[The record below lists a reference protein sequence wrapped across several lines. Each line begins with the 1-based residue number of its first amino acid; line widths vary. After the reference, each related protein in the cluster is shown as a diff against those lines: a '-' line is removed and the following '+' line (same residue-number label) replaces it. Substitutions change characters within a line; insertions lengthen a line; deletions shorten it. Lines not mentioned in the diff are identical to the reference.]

1 MAGMT
6 DSKLSMIINAQMET
20 AQAVKSL
27 QTMTSQIQAES
38 NKINKSLEKAFAPLN
53 KKGMGGGIFANMA
66 GSIKGM
72 QDAIGSLSSTMTS
85 GTTKMVNAIKNV
97 GVSVNSVKD
106 SIMSLS
112 TALETITERE
122 YKIRIK
128 EERTG
133 GTTGSTQPEG
143 GKSSGGSGKSSDL
156 PSNLLSAKS
165 DIVSRIANIVQ
176 PTRQDIEKAVLNTPL
191 RGGGTIASAFN
202 KEVVNKFIDMLT
214 RETAAKAPMGI
225 KDMQAHIK
233 RWVETNRKGL
243 TAAGGFDAIK
253 KQIESMVSSGAY
265 TFGKA
270 DVSADAIDKM
280 ARRIATAQ
288 MMSVPDTGVN
298 KFKETAASKDL
309 TNILRTRVKD
319 IATKG
324 VSVQQ
329 AVAADNILMA
339 LRGAQGSKEISLS
352 ELEKMGLD
360 ISGLE
365 KTTAAKQLAAQG
377 KSPQQIKDEILIRFN
392 RAINR
397 QLDTIARKII
407 ADFEKQGVVAT
418 PKSTPTMA
426 GTHTVLP
433 SRYLDWQKGQFKSG
447 AAFFADAKEYIN
459 FAVKQKGMTP
469 QEVMKV
475 LNPLIGQNVP
485 AEPRT
490 IGTFF
495 SGTSRVTMAKN
506 LANLAAAASGA
517 KRPVDS
523 LGNSMGL
530 LSQAVHKQGEA
541 VLRLGRYYM
550 SFFAITSTIRSL
562 TAVFKEA
569 ITFHD
574 QFKEL
579 QKFLPKGS
587 NIGGLREGAYGLAIS
602 TGNPID
608 TVLGSYTEFAKQ
620 GKKANEIFD
629 YTKAALMGVNV
640 ASIDFKTTVTYLTT
654 ATNVWKESSSD
665 LISLIDKLAL
675 VQAKSS
681 ASSEVLIA
689 AMQRSAS
696 MAKSMGISQDQLFGY
711 IAAVSEK
718 TQLSGEV
725 IGTSLRT
732 IFSRSRRQKTL
743 DMLERT
749 SQLKGQQFW
758 GKMSGELAGAPQI
771 LDAVANSWNKLTDE
785 QQRNIATQMAGER
798 QINAFMALMENMQ
811 RANEITAS
819 SIMSYG
825 FATRANEIEL
835 EKFSK
840 AMQRLQ
846 TITMEITTS
855 VFLPWIGLI
864 SKVSNGF
871 ANLIA
876 STGGFAKL
884 MTGLS
889 VGWLSYSGAASLAA
903 ATYKPL
909 ISFMTKTISL
919 GAGMAVTMAR
929 SAAATIGLSNATVSA
944 STGLNALTFNLAK
957 VKLGW
962 DRLFVA
968 STATRGMGMIL
979 SGLGSLL
986 NPIFI
991 GIAAITTGIMAYN
1004 ALTQESTEKQQEYNN
1019 RLKETIE
1026 LASKLKELSTIS
1038 EREAIAIEQS
1048 KILKEEDI
1056 QKLNLPT
1063 EYSAKAKQY
1072 ILAYSNEKS
1081 FKESMNKLK
1090 SSYIVESGNISMDDI
1105 TIASKVFGEQFETL
1119 LDAFGRSKEGFKQAV
1134 RAIVLLKTYLDSS
1147 PTIFDIP
1154 NLEESESLIQDKY
1167 NKIIERGGRP
1177 PINDYI
1183 DLAIANLRDL
1193 STKGGMGRGSYQ
1205 KRLLAKTDIDF
1216 LKTIK
1221 QSGVMGNRDF
1231 IKNIQLAKKE
1241 VITSILFSDDI
1252 KKAIEH
1258 IKGIMPE
1265 EKTAQNAKMVEEA
1278 IKERQIQEERAFE
1291 SWKNI
1296 IDIQV
1301 NRKQNRLVTQTAISE
1316 PSIAKYLETLKEIQ
1330 KVELRIQEI
1339 KRKAASEGK
1348 PLDDI
1353 DVEKDL
1359 QGAERDLR
1367 ALQRVQKNILAGTT
1381 PTKLLEEHA
1390 NRVKAWMGFAPQGQE
1405 EIYENLAIEEM
1416 KKIEQAIQT
1425 VMSSGTIDLTADN
1438 AQIRQMLEY
1447 RAQVEVFIEQIRQS
1461 RKTREQVLKEIL
1473 LDRKLDN
1480 KLTFESTKYAG
1491 DILQELARAKR
1502 DDGRVSIEWI
1512 AKFNEQT
1519 DKLKTE
1525 LEAARAAKKSAEF
1538 RSSDTQDIPL
1548 DPKEIAK
1555 WEFKVA
1561 DLEKKLQLRADM
1573 MRTQVVA
1580 TNQRPFLGIERL
1592 NLSPDVM
1599 EYERKMF
1606 EQYHKQTLK
1615 GGVSKDYYSGLTSK
1629 IATLQTDIVANM
1641 DRLSQGETT
1650 GELNKKQ
1657 IDALNEE
1664 IALKEELIKVTE
1676 KYRSLASQDIAVMS
1690 AEEYLKRN
1698 KAYIEQTVLLEKERL
1713 DLNERMAGLT
1723 DRLQASIIANEQI
1736 LKIENQ
1742 IKEAV
1747 QSKNEAIRDG
1757 EAQKATSIQNTI
1769 DKLQIDLRLW
1779 KDYRDNIFGIIPAVK
1794 QFGAAMEGSLKN
1806 IQQETQ
1812 TGISFV
1818 DNLINR
1824 LYSIAG
1830 KIFTIGINFF
1840 TTGAMGDWL
1849 NKLSAGINAG
1859 QETFRKIKELKNY
1872 FSGLSGEDKDIL
1884 GGVLRGLAE
1893 AALDTYANILGID
1906 KSNIKDPST
1915 QAYLRLKTQ
1924 IFKDLSYD
1932 RRGARAAERDKES
1945 TAHYDALERIKKAEL
1960 ALQQQQKLASYWE
1973 NKMPDKYLLKYDAE
1987 TEKYRTELDA
1997 KEKALA
2003 AEGKNLKEDE
2013 VKRFKE
2019 EINVLKEK
2027 IRLQEEYRNKAI
2039 EISQL
2044 EQFQSDNKI
2053 GLEKLKT
2060 QLSIMSEIYDMEFN
2074 ALNSPTRAE
2083 EKDHMEWKIKA
2094 QILELQ
2100 NERAIQIEENRRA
2113 YVLKGLSEEEAM
2125 ALALDNEQVKLLDI
2139 RIAKEEALLGLVDRQ
2154 LALKEKQKILEQV
2167 KEIQGMIG
2175 NSIFDVISLKG
2186 KDDKKK
2192 QIAELTK
2199 ELYDLVGQSEQSA
2212 YGLAEAEGQGNIDRI
2227 NAARD
2232 KWGDVNKQMEETR
2245 KKMDE
2250 VNASTNKWKELL
2262 QNIGDSILKK
2272 ISDKLADMLM
2282 NQTGLGDIF
2291 GSIFGGI
2298 EKIGGTGGKSRVQP
2312 PATSSLGIAFLLA
2325 APGSSISKTMSA
2337 AMGGAG
2343 LSPTLSGPTS
2353 IVVNQS
2359 GSAGG
2364 GLDLS
2369 SLLGGKMSGGAGS
2382 TAMVRNAYTGRMEA
2396 ASAAKTKT
2404 FGPINYL
2411 TAAMLGYGI
2420 GSSTSNRAVGIL
2432 GGAAAG
2438 FLTAGP
2444 IGAVLG
2450 ALGGLFGRKKNEDTP
2465 PPVAPAREF
2474 YALAKNT
2481 DSLDRNTAALNKIS
2495 EGVWNSPSVFEFNKL
2510 QAESNAPRNTF
2521 NLTVNVG
2528 GVISKSAATEIGNTI
2543 LQTVSQGLS
2552 QSAPR
2557 TATVSTANW
2566 G

>member
-112 TALETITERE
+112 TALKTITERE

-133 GTTGSTQPEG
+133 GTTGSTQPAG

-339 LRGAQGSKEISLS
+339 LRGAQGSKGQFKISLS

-392 RAINR
+392 RAISR
-397 QLDTIARKII
+397 QLDTVARKII

-475 LNPLIGQNVP
+475 LNPLIDQNVP

-495 SGTSRVTMAKN
+495 SDTSRVAMAKN

-640 ASIDFKTTVTYLTT
+640 ASTDFKTTVTYLTT

-743 DMLERT
+743 DMLEGT

-771 LDAVANSWNKLTDE
+771 LDAVANSWNKLTDV

-825 FATRANEIEL
+825 FATRANETEL

-986 NPIFI
+986 NPILI

-1038 EREAIAIEQS
+1038 EREIVAGEQA
-1048 KILKEEDI
+1048 KILKPEDY
-1056 QKLNLPT
+1056 KK
-1063 EYSAKAKQY
+1063 Y
-1072 ILAYSNEKS
+1072 
-1081 FKESMNKLK
+1081 
-1090 SSYIVESGNISMDDI
+1090 NISMEYSTASKAYVPSYTSEKDFKAWMSRVRADYIVGQKDI
-1105 TIASKVFGEQFETL
+1105 TIEDIDAASKAFGKQFEIL
-1119 LDAFGRSKEGFKQAV
+1119 LDKFGRTPEGMSETVKAFKDIKQYTNKQPFEFSPQNYKERGVLISYNRDLKRGIQPPIEEYLF
-1134 RAIVLLKTYLDSS
+1134 LLKAQRR
-1147 PTIFDIP
+1147 FQ
-1154 NLEESESLIQDKY
+1154 EELSMGAGDASEAS
-1167 NKIIERGGRP
+1167 
-1177 PINDYI
+1177 
-1183 DLAIANLRDL
+1183 
-1193 STKGGMGRGSYQ
+1193 KGQ
-1205 KRLLAKTDIDF
+1205 KRVDVLRTSGLLEDKSF
-1216 LKTIK
+1216 LTNITNIK
-1221 QSGVMGNRDF
+1221 D
-1231 IKNIQLAKKE
+1231 
-1241 VITSILFSDDI
+1241 SILNSILNADDI

-1258 IKGIMPE
+1258 IKSRVPE

-1316 PSIAKYLETLKEIQ
+1316 PSIAEYLETLKEIQ
-1330 KVELRIQEI
+1330 KVELRTQEI

-1367 ALQRVQKNILAGTT
+1367 ALQRVQKNILVGTT

-1447 RAQVEVFIEQIRQS
+1447 RAQAEVFIEQIRQG

-1502 DDGRVSIEWI
+1502 DDGSVSIEWI
-1512 AKFNEQT
+1512 SKFNEQT

-1573 MRTQVVA
+1573 MRTQVAA

-1676 KYRSLASQDIAVMS
+1676 KYRSLASQDIAAMS

-1830 KIFTIGINFF
+1830 KIFTIGINFV
-1840 TTGAMGDWL
+1840 TTGAMGDGL

-1859 QETFRKIKELKNY
+1859 QETFGKIKELKNY

-1884 GGVLRGLAE
+1884 GGVLRGQAE
-1893 AALDTYANILGID
+1893 TALDTYANILGID
-1906 KSNIKDPST
+1906 KSNIKDPRT

-1924 IFKDLSYD
+1924 VSKDFSYD
-1932 RRGARAAERDKES
+1932 RGGARAAERDKES
-1945 TAHYDALERIKKAEL
+1945 TAHYDALERIKKAEF
-1960 ALQQQQKLASYWE
+1960 AFQQQQKLASYWE

-1987 TEKYRTELDA
+1987 TAKYQAELDA

-2003 AEGKNLKEDE
+2003 AEGKNLKDDE

-2312 PATSSLGIAFLLA
+2312 PATSSLGIASLLA
-2325 APGSSISKTMSA
+2325 APGGSSISKAMSA

-2420 GSSTSNRAVGIL
+2420 GSSTNNRAMGFL

-2438 FLTAGP
+2438 FLTGGP
-2444 IGAVLG
+2444 VGAIIGGIAS
-2450 ALGGLFGRKKNEDTP
+2450 LFGKKRGDDTP

-2474 YALAKNT
+2474 YALAKNSE
-2481 DSLDRNTAALNKIS
+2481 SLDRNTAALMKIS
-2495 EGVWNSPSVFEFNKL
+2495 EGVFNQPSVFEFNKL
-2510 QAESNAPRNTF
+2510 QAESNAPRQTF
-2521 NLTVNVG
+2521 NLTVNVSG
-2528 GVISKSAATEIGNTI
+2528 SMNRAMATEVGNTI
-2543 LQTVSQGLS
+2543 LQTVSQGMS